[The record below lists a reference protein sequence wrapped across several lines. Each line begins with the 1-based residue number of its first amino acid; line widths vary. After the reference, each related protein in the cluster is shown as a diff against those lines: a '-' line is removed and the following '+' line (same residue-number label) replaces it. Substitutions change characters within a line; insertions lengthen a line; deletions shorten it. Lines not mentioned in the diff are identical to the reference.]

1 MHIHLWEIRTVN
13 VTHAHIPKRPL
24 GQTHLL
30 LACPKE
36 GTRQVVT
43 FLMKLRI
50 RSACIHLPWISR
62 SYPPL
67 FHLPPSL
74 MIHHQHSPSLC
85 VPRDSTS
92 LQGNRVPKFILSHP
106 SVDISACS
114 QAEKTPVFRPFFPWH
129 VWGGSGKDMKA
140 NEGSKQNILFHDSI
154 LKKKVIVCAY
164 KYTISVPFH
173 ESWPAMQEMLKRNSL
188 IDSTGHELLEL
199 DKNRRPLV
207 CTE

>member
-50 RSACIHLPWISR
+50 RSACIHLLWISR

-74 MIHHQHSPSLC
+74 MIHH
-85 VPRDSTS
+85 
-92 LQGNRVPKFILSHP
+92 
-106 SVDISACS
+106 
-114 QAEKTPVFRPFFPWH
+114 
-129 VWGGSGKDMKA
+129 
-140 NEGSKQNILFHDSI
+140 
-154 LKKKVIVCAY
+154 
-164 KYTISVPFH
+164 
-173 ESWPAMQEMLKRNSL
+173 
-188 IDSTGHELLEL
+188 
-199 DKNRRPLV
+199 
-207 CTE
+207 